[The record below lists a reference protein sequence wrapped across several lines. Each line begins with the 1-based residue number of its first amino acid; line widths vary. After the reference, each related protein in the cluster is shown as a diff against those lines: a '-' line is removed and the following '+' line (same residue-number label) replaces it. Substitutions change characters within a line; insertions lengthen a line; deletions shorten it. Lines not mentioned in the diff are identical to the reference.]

1 MCILILPALLCVLMH
16 AKSYVFAAACGV
28 CALQALVMICVC
40 TPTHW
45 VSAQDNE
52 KKTRSYERLHC
63 YNANKVICRN

>member
-16 AKSYVFAAACGV
+16 AKSYVFAAARRV

-52 KKTRSYERLHC
+52 KKLGVMRDYI
-63 YNANKVICRN
+63 VIMQIK

>member
-1 MCILILPALLCVLMH
+1 MH
-16 AKSYVFAAACGV
+16 AKSYVFAAARGV

-52 KKTRSYERLHC
+52 KKKLGVMRDYI
-63 YNANKVICRN
+63 VIMQIK

>member
-1 MCILILPALLCVLMH
+1 MCILILLALLYVLMH
-16 AKSYVFAAACGV
+16 AKSYMFAAARGV

-52 KKTRSYERLHC
+52 KKVVVMGDYI
-63 YNANKVICRN
+63 VIIQLK